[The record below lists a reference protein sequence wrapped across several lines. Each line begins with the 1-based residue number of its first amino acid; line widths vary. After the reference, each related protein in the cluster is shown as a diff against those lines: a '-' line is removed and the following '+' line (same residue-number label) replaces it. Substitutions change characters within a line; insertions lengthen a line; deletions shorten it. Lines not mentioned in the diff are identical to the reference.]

1 MDTAEK
7 KLIELSAGGDVEA
20 FETLIQSHQ
29 KKVYNIALRMTGNPE
44 DAQELAQEAIVR
56 AFTSIGKFRGD
67 SSFSTWLY
75 RITINVC
82 TDFLRK
88 RNKVTLISMEQG
100 AASNDNQQGLQI
112 EEESP
117 GPDELAEKKQLK
129 KLVRDAMDALSEE
142 HRQVLILRDILN
154 LSYKEIANT
163 LKVNEGTIK
172 SRINRA
178 RAGLKKIVMQRS
190 ELFKDYV
197 VKYDRKGEFH
207 EQV

>member
-75 RITINVC
+75 RITINIC

-117 GPDELAEKKQLK
+117 GPDGLAEKKQLK

-197 VKYDRKGEFH
+197 VKYDRKGGIS
-207 EQV
+207 

>member
-1 MDTAEK
+1 LDATEK
-7 KLIELSAGGDVEA
+7 KLIELSVSGDIEA

-29 KKVYNIALRMTGNPE
+29 KRVYNIALRMTGNPE
-44 DAQELAQEAIVR
+44 DAQELAQDAIVR

-88 RNKVTLISMEQG
+88 RRKTTVISMEQG
-100 AASNDNQQGLQI
+100 PVSNENNQGIQI
-112 EEESP
+112 EEEAP

-129 KLVRDAMDALSEE
+129 ELVREAIDLLSDE
-142 HRQVLILRDILN
+142 HKQVLILRDIMDM
-154 LSYKEIANT
+154 SYKEIANT
-163 LKVNEGTIK
+163 LNVNEGTIK
-172 SRINRA
+172 SRLNRA
-178 RAGLKKIVMQRS
+178 RAGLKKIIMQRA

-197 VKYDRKGEFH
+197 VKYDR
-207 EQV
+207 

>member
-1 MDTAEK
+1 MDATEK
-7 KLIELSAGGDVEA
+7 KLIELSVSGDIEA

-29 KKVYNIALRMTGNPE
+29 KRVYNIALRMTGNPE
-44 DAQELAQEAIVR
+44 DAQELAQDAIVR

-88 RNKVTLISMEQG
+88 RRKTTVISMEQG
-100 AASNDNQQGLQI
+100 PVSNENNQGIQI
-112 EEESP
+112 EEEAP

-129 KLVRDAMDALSEE
+129 ELVREAIDLLSDE
-142 HRQVLILRDILN
+142 HKQVLILRDIMDM
-154 LSYKEIANT
+154 SYKEIANT
-163 LKVNEGTIK
+163 LNVNEGTIK
-172 SRINRA
+172 SRLNRA
-178 RAGLKKIVMQRS
+178 RAGLKKIIMQRA

-197 VKYDRKGEFH
+197 VKYDRKGGNS
-207 EQV
+207 

>member
-1 MDTAEK
+1 LDATEK
-7 KLIELSAGGDVEA
+7 KLIELSVSGDIEA

-29 KKVYNIALRMTGNPE
+29 KRVYNIALRMTGNPE
-44 DAQELAQEAIVR
+44 DAQELAQDAIVR

-88 RNKVTLISMEQG
+88 RRKTTVISMEQG
-100 AASNDNQQGLQI
+100 PVSNENNQGIQI
-112 EEESP
+112 EEEAP

-129 KLVRDAMDALSEE
+129 ELVREAIDLLSDE
-142 HRQVLILRDILN
+142 HKQVLILRDIMDM
-154 LSYKEIANT
+154 SYKEIANT
-163 LKVNEGTIK
+163 LNVNEGTIK
-172 SRINRA
+172 SRLNRA
-178 RAGLKKIVMQRS
+178 RAGLKKIIMQRA

-197 VKYDRKGEFH
+197 VKYDRKGGNS
-207 EQV
+207 

>member
-1 MDTAEK
+1 LDATEK
-7 KLIELSAGGDVEA
+7 KLIELSVSGDIEA

-29 KKVYNIALRMTGNPE
+29 KRVYNIALRMTGNPE
-44 DAQELAQEAIVR
+44 DAQELAQDAIVR

-88 RNKVTLISMEQG
+88 RRKTTVISMEQG
-100 AASNDNQQGLQI
+100 PVSNENNQGIQI
-112 EEESP
+112 EEEAP

-129 KLVRDAMDALSEE
+129 ELVREAIDLLSDE
-142 HRQVLILRDILN
+142 HKQVLILRDIMDM
-154 LSYKEIANT
+154 SYKEIANT
-163 LKVNEGTIK
+163 LNVNEGTIK
-172 SRINRA
+172 SRLNRA
-178 RAGLKKIVMQRS
+178 RAGLKKIIIQRA

-197 VKYDRKGEFH
+197 VKYDRKGGNS
-207 EQV
+207 